1 MKQDKKNKY
10 VVRKLLQRD
19 DTGLMR
25 YGYGFYLELTREDNS
40 QVYYEEIDVPIF
52 VDSLKKVNKVKD
64 WLKNGTKKTLL
75 NKYVNIPEPTNIYYK
90 DLSIEC
96 IDFIEVKDC
105 RGTTYELSCNRK
117 SGDNSVLFFKKKKD
131 ALKYIKS
138 MIDSR
143 GLSCYVYEYKEI
155 EEIEE
160 FYSSNDY
167 LSHEE

>member
-10 VVRKLLQRD
+10 VVRKCLQRD

-25 YGYGFYLELTREDNS
+25 YGYGFYLELTHEDNH
-40 QVYYEEIDVPIF
+40 QVCYKEIDVPIF

-75 NKYVNIPEPTNIYYK
+75 KKYVNIPEPTNIYHK
-90 DLSIEC
+90 DLSIEY

-105 RGTTYELSCNRK
+105 RGTTYEVAWNTK

-131 ALKYIKS
+131 ALKDIKS
-138 MIDSR
+138 RIDSR
-143 GLSCYVYEYKEI
+143 GLFCHAYDHK
-155 EEIEE
+155 EIEE
-160 FYSSNDY
+160 FY
-167 LSHEE
+167 L